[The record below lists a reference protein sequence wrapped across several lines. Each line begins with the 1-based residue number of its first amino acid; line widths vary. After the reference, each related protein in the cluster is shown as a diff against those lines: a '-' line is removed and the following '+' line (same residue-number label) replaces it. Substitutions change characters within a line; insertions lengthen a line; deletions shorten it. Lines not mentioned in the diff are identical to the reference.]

1 MVVGKGSTSST
12 ERRIVKDAA
21 WHFLEKL
28 FAVRM
33 DTSGGAIAVERLDVL
48 DWFHA
53 LKEKGIVLNAV
64 HCKHCF
70 SPRSS
75 RTQGR

>member
-1 MVVGKGSTSST
+1 MGKGSTSFT

-28 FAVRM
+28 FVVRM
-33 DTSGGAIAVERLDVL
+33 DTAGGAIVVKRSDVL
-48 DWFHA
+48 TWFHA
-53 LKEKGIVLNAV
+53 LKEKGIVLDAV
-64 HCKHCF
+64 HCKKCF